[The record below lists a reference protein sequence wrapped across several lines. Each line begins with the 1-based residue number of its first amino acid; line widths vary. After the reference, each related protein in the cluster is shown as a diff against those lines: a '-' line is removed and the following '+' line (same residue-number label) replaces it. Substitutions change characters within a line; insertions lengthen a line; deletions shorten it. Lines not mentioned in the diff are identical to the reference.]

1 MAGSNILFGSK
12 GNWVLMPEPAFEFIH
27 QVRGNNT
34 NNVFVVGAYNLIMHY
49 NGIEWYK
56 YSELSTPIGGVL
68 YGVFVTNN
76 KIFTVGIDETFSK
89 AKIIVG
95 KRN

>member
-1 MAGSNILFGSK
+1 MAGSNTLFGSK

-76 KIFTVGIDETFSK
+76 KIFTLVLMK
-89 AKIIVG
+89 HLVKQ
-95 KRN
+95 K